1 MIPIRRLSFQ
11 PDNCNWSFKIHSM
24 QTNMITMKTKLPQ
37 FSTWSCRAS
46 WSLASPSWASTCPL
60 TPARR
65 WPWAYSR
72 WKIPTQPKNQI
83 CPWFLNQIGR
93 VFSLTGHSGHHNPSL
108 HDRLLDGDNF
118 CVVVISQMLNLLFEP
133 KCSPGDW
140 GEYAANFRKAPLD
153 RWEPCSPS
161 NQCNGVTRLLSK
173 QVFFLY

>member
-46 WSLASPSWASTCPL
+46 WSLASPSWASTCPRI
-60 TPARR
+60 PARR
-65 WPWAYSR
+65 WPWGWSR

-83 CPWFLNQIGR
+83 CPCFLNQIGR
-93 VFSLTGHSGHHNPSL
+93 VFSLTGHSGHYNPSL

-118 CVVVISQMLNLLFEP
+118 CVVVISQMLNLLFKP
-133 KCSPGDW
+133 SAHQVI
-140 GEYAANFRKAPLD
+140 GESMPPTSEKLPLIG
-153 RWEPCSPS
+153 ETEHH
-161 NQCNGVTRLLSK
+161 VLL
-173 QVFFLY
+173 LTNAI